1 MELEQQ
7 FLSLLGIVEG
17 LQKRVYQL
25 EEENKL
31 LIRGQ
36 KQILEWAEQ
45 NQKDN
50 IHYQENAAY
59 ELRDNIAEVNC
70 CLCRHPGEG

>member
-17 LQKRVYQL
+17 LQRRVYQL
-25 EEENKL
+25 EEENRL
-31 LIRGQ
+31 LTRGQ

-45 NQKDN
+45 KQQDN
-50 IHYQENAAY
+50 I
-59 ELRDNIAEVNC
+59 
-70 CLCRHPGEG
+70 

>member
-17 LQKRVYQL
+17 LQRRVYQL

-36 KQILEWAEQ
+36 KQLLEWSEQ
-45 NQKDN
+45 NHQEHLN
-50 IHYQENAAY
+50 FQENAVY
-59 ELRDNIAEVNC
+59 ELYDRMKQP
-70 CLCRHPGEG
+70 LEGKAARKS

>member
-17 LQKRVYQL
+17 LQRRVYQL

-36 KQILEWAEQ
+36 KQLLEWSEQ
-45 NQKDN
+45 NHQAN
-50 IHYQENAAY
+50 MHF
-59 ELRDNIAEVNC
+59 
-70 CLCRHPGEG
+70 